1 MQQRR
6 WNGFILTAILI
17 ALIAT
22 ACGGPSEPTKGDL
35 TVYVAVPLS
44 GFQAN
49 GGQTVLGGVR
59 LAADE
64 FNRAGGLLGYK
75 LVVVPLDDES
85 DSDVA
90 VSLADQVKSDIASG
104 KRVLGLIGHY
114 NSGQTLA
121 AMEIYKD
128 LPIVVLTP
136 TASEVSLTQK
146 GYTNFFR
153 INANDAT
160 QARVDAQFLVSKLGA
175 KKVAIVHNDDPY
187 GIGLGQALSDELG
200 KLGAATATQIQV
212 KVEQSEYVTEVQ
224 QLKAAAP
231 DAIFYAGYEV
241 ETPYLRNALVN
252 AGVKVPFMAS
262 DGAFLSATIDESDG
276 TAEGMYL
283 SLPGGRVP
291 QPRHLQHQR
300 LQRDAGAGRS
310 GEESQLD
317 RREGCDRR
325 PARDRSD
332 DAHRPHQLRRQRRS
346 ESRRSA
352 HLHLP
357 GSESGRR
364 AAVRASAAMNA
375 RASARLA
382 LFVLI
387 GSSNSTDHVA
397 CSGYCCEIAAGYK
410 VYLPIGLKN
419 F

>member
-283 SLPGGRVP
+283 SAFAPEP
-291 QPRHLQHQR
+291 
-300 LQRDAGAGRS
+300 
-310 GEESQLD
+310 
-317 RREGCDRR
+317 
-325 PARDRSD
+325 
-332 DAHRPHQLRRQRRS
+332 
-346 ESRRSA
+346 SA
-352 HLHLP
+352 
-357 GSESGRR
+357 
-364 AAVRASAAMNA
+364 VVDKNW
-375 RASARLA
+375 
-382 LFVLI
+382 
-387 GSSNSTDHVA
+387 
-397 CSGYCCEIAAGYK
+397 IAAYQAVEYRNPDTYSINGYSAMQVLGEAVK
-410 VYLPIGLKN
+410 KANSIDVKAVTDALRAIDLTTPIGHISYDANGDLKAADQRIYI
-419 F
+419 FQVQKVDGELQFVQVQQ